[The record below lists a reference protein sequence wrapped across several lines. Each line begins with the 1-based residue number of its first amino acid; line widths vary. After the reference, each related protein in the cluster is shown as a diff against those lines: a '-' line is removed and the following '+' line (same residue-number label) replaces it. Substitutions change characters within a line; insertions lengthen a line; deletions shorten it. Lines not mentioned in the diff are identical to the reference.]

1 MHLNVEGDFSLK
13 NNNKKH
19 NNKKEKQSAPSIHK
33 AWILPHFSFRYLLA
47 AGCET
52 NLNLR
57 KKKNPTHKQKN
68 CSSPVNRITLIVF
81 ENNLNLHISE
91 INFLFKH
98 DVWLNLLQ
106 YKLQTEYN
114 QTYSLDLKTH
124 FKYLILF

>member
-1 MHLNVEGDFSLK
+1 MQA
-13 NNNKKH
+13 NKSEL
-19 NNKKEKQSAPSIHK
+19 KKEK
-33 AWILPHFSFRYLLA
+33 
-47 AGCET
+47 
-52 NLNLR
+52 
-57 KKKNPTHKQKN
+57 KNPHTNKN

>member
-1 MHLNVEGDFSLK
+1 MW
-13 NNNKKH
+13 NKYRC
-19 NNKKEKQSAPSIHK
+19 KQ
-33 AWILPHFSFRYLLA
+33 
-47 AGCET
+47 T

-57 KKKNPTHKQKN
+57 KKKKNNPHTNKN

>member
-1 MHLNVEGDFSLK
+1 MQA
-13 NNNKKH
+13 NK
-19 NNKKEKQSAPSIHK
+19 SD
-33 AWILPHFSFRYLLA
+33 L
-47 AGCET
+47 
-52 NLNLR
+52 
-57 KKKNPTHKQKN
+57 KKKKTRHTNKN

-81 ENNLNLHISE
+81 ENNLNLYISE

-124 FKYLILF
+124 FKYFILF

>member
-1 MHLNVEGDFSLK
+1 MW
-13 NNNKKH
+13 NKYRC
-19 NNKKEKQSAPSIHK
+19 KQ
-33 AWILPHFSFRYLLA
+33 
-47 AGCET
+47 T

-57 KKKNPTHKQKN
+57 KKNKKKTPHTNKN

>member
-1 MHLNVEGDFSLK
+1 MW
-13 NNNKKH
+13 NKYRC
-19 NNKKEKQSAPSIHK
+19 KQ
-33 AWILPHFSFRYLLA
+33 
-47 AGCET
+47 T

-57 KKKNPTHKQKN
+57 KRRKKKNPHTNKN

-98 DVWLNLLQ
+98 VVWLNLLQ